1 MGARWGRGLKGGV
14 ATCKQVGVAR
24 GWGVVSVCKRGGRG
38 AWPEG
43 GGAKVTQIGVV

>member
-24 GWGVVSVCKRGGRG
+24 GWGVVRVCKQARSGGV
-38 AWPEG
+38 A
-43 GGAKVTQIGVV
+43 